1 MIPLPEIQ
9 ARRAQRRS
17 WTLDEVEQ
25 DMLLDRLVVEIADDS
40 YLAGALVLKGG
51 TCLHKLWLPE
61 PWRYSKDLDYER
73 TEDAPMGPIFDK
85 LRAAGLRAGFTQK
98 PRTSPGKLL
107 SHVVYRGTF
116 FDGATMSIGIDVPTS
131 PPAAAARS
139 TRRKL
144 TVQDSGYT
152 GTADVVAVVPEE
164 IIASKAAAI
173 FGRMQPRDAFDV
185 WASQKAGLVTVEDA
199 AKCFENYHQQGWTHK
214 RVLENFASKIDAH
227 SYRDLLLEFGRQAPE
242 RFDIAECREAVEA
255 LIEECAKRLVVLR
268 RAQAARTDPERTAG
282 AEATEDP
289 AGGQDHSHHDA
300 GSFLQPLAGPAPE
313 PPEVAPTADGTP
325 GVSDSLASSTTEDPA
340 GGQGHSHCDAGSFLQ
355 SLGVDVTASPGSAVP
370 LPSQDEPVLVPQT
383 RPCGA
388 QTDDGTPCENQVL
401 PTSTKCRAG
410 HTPLPRA
417 T

>member
-25 DMLLDRLVVEIADDS
+25 DMLLDRLLVEIADDS

-73 TEDAPMGPIFDK
+73 TEDAPMGPVFDK

-98 PRTSPGKLL
+98 PRASPGKLL

-116 FDGATMSIGIDVPTS
+116 FDGAKMSIGIDVPTS

-152 GTADVVAVVPEE
+152 GTADVLAVVPEE

-214 RVLENFASKIDAH
+214 RVLENFANKIDAH

-255 LIEECAKRLVVLR
+255 LIEACAKRLVVLR
-268 RAQAARTDPERTAG
+268 RAQAAR
-282 AEATEDP
+282 
-289 AGGQDHSHHDA
+289 
-300 GSFLQPLAGPAPE
+300 
-313 PPEVAPTADGTP
+313 
-325 GVSDSLASSTTEDPA
+325 
-340 GGQGHSHCDAGSFLQ
+340 
-355 SLGVDVTASPGSAVP
+355 
-370 LPSQDEPVLVPQT
+370 
-383 RPCGA
+383 
-388 QTDDGTPCENQVL
+388 
-401 PTSTKCRAG
+401 
-410 HTPLPRA
+410 
-417 T
+417 